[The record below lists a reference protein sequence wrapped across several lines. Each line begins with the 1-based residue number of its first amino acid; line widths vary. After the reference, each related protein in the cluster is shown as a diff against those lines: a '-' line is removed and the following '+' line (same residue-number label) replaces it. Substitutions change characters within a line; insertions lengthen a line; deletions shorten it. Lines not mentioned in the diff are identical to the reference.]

1 QGDSVG
7 LLSFAGQSRWVAP
20 IKGRFQI
27 SRLLDQ
33 IYDLDSSLAASD
45 YLEVA
50 QQLMTRQPRRS
61 LIILISSLE
70 PQDRDDLAQAARLLS
85 QHHLV
90 MVASMRQ
97 QVLTDTL
104 AGEVVSIDDA
114 LRYCGVANH
123 LQQQSSMYAQLR
135 SDNIIVADTPP
146 AYMHS
151 TLINEY
157 MALKR
162 SGIF

>member
-1 QGDSVG
+1 
-7 LLSFAGQSRWVAP
+7 
-20 IKGRFQI
+20 
-27 SRLLDQ
+27 
-33 IYDLDSSLAASD
+33 
-45 YLEVA
+45 
-50 QQLMTRQPRRS
+50 
-61 LIILISSLE
+61 
-70 PQDRDDLAQAARLLS
+70 
-85 QHHLV
+85 
-90 MVASMRQ
+90 MRQ

-104 AGEVVSIDDA
+104 AEEVATIDDA
-114 LRYCGVANH
+114 LRYCGVSHH
-123 LQQQSSMYAQLR
+123 LQEQAAMYAQLR

>member
-1 QGDSVG
+1 
-7 LLSFAGQSRWVAP
+7 
-20 IKGRFQI
+20 
-27 SRLLDQ
+27 
-33 IYDLDSSLAASD
+33 
-45 YLEVA
+45 
-50 QQLMTRQPRRS
+50 
-61 LIILISSLE
+61 
-70 PQDRDDLAQAARLLS
+70 
-85 QHHLV
+85 

-104 AGEVVSIDDA
+104 AAEVVSIDDA
-114 LRYCGVANH
+114 LKYCGVTRH
-123 LQQQSSMYAQLR
+123 LQEQAAMYAQLR

>member
-1 QGDSVG
+1 SVG
-7 LLSFAGQSRWVAP
+7 LLSFAGASRWVAP
-20 IKGRFQI
+20 VKGHQQI
-27 SRLLDQ
+27 SHLLEQ
-33 IYDLDSSLAASD
+33 VYDLDSTPLTSD
-45 YLEVA
+45 YLDVA
-50 QQLMTRQPRRS
+50 RQLMTRQPRRS

-70 PQDRDDLAQAARLLS
+70 PQDSEDLARASRLLS
-85 QHHLV
+85 RHHLV

-104 AGEVVSIDDA
+104 ASDVVSIDDA
-114 LRYCGVANH
+114 LKFCGVSRH
-123 LQQQSSMYAQLR
+123 LQQQSTMFAQLR
-135 SDNIIVADTPP
+135 SDNVIVADTPP
-146 AYMHS
+146 AQMHS

>member
-1 QGDSVG
+1 
-7 LLSFAGQSRWVAP
+7 
-20 IKGRFQI
+20 
-27 SRLLDQ
+27 
-33 IYDLDSSLAASD
+33 
-45 YLEVA
+45 
-50 QQLMTRQPRRS
+50 M
-61 LIILISSLE
+61 ILISSLE
-70 PQDRDDLAQAARLLS
+70 PQDSDDLAIASKLLS
-85 QHHLV
+85 RHHLV

-104 AGEVVSIDDA
+104 ASTVVSIDDA
-114 LRYCGVANH
+114 LKFCGVSRH
-123 LQQQSSMYAQLR
+123 LQQQSAMFAQLR

-146 AYMHS
+146 AQMHS

>member
-1 QGDSVG
+1 V
-7 LLSFAGQSRWVAP
+7 
-20 IKGRFQI
+20 
-27 SRLLDQ
+27 
-33 IYDLDSSLAASD
+33 ASD

-50 QQLMTRQPRRS
+50 RQLMTRQPRRS
-61 LIILISSLE
+61 LIVLISSLE
-70 PQDRDDLAQAARLLS
+70 PQDSEDLAKAAKLLS

-104 AGEVVSIDDA
+104 ASEVVSIDDA
-114 LRYCGVANH
+114 LKYCGVSHH
-123 LQQQSSMYAQLR
+123 LQQQAAMYAQLR
-135 SDNIIVADTPP
+135 SDNIIVADTSP
-146 AYMHS
+146 ALMHS
-151 TLINEY
+151 TLITEY

>member
-1 QGDSVG
+1 
-7 LLSFAGQSRWVAP
+7 
-20 IKGRFQI
+20 
-27 SRLLDQ
+27 
-33 IYDLDSSLAASD
+33 
-45 YLEVA
+45 
-50 QQLMTRQPRRS
+50 
-61 LIILISSLE
+61 
-70 PQDRDDLAQAARLLS
+70 
-85 QHHLV
+85 

-104 AGEVVSIDDA
+104 EAEVASLDDA
-114 LRYCGVANH
+114 LRYCGVQRH
-123 LQQQSSMYAQLR
+123 LQERAAMYAQLR
-135 SDNIIVADTPP
+135 SDHIIVADTPP